1 MNETEFNI
9 GYDDC
14 YAACE
19 NGDIV
24 EVDEVDESETDS
36 YKAGWN
42 KALEDMGV

>member
-1 MNETEFNI
+1 MNQTEFDI

-14 YAACE
+14 YVACE

-24 EVDEVDESETDS
+24 EVDESETDS

-42 KALEDMGV
+42 KALEDIGV